1 MENKGIDASLEYNKS
16 INKDLNISVRGNFTY
31 NRNKKLYDDQP
42 SANYAYKDVI
52 GKPWNQQFGYIAL
65 GYFRTESEIQNS
77 PKQIG
82 KPRVGD
88 LKYKDI
94 NGDGIVDTDDYVAI
108 GRTAIPEINYG
119 FGANVYYKGFDV
131 ALFFQGIGNVT
142 GFISGETIDMS
153 DTNQLFSNVYRDVA
167 INYWRPDRPNAKY
180 PRLAISGSEN
190 NKAPSTHNQVDKSF
204 MRLKSAEIGYTL
216 PKETTH
222 KLGISSMRF
231 YLSGTNLLTFSK
243 FKLWDPEIDNS
254 QGSSYPN
261 MRVFNIGLNFN
272 F

>member
-1 MENKGIDASLEYNKS
+1 M
-16 INKDLNISVRGNFTY
+16 
-31 NRNKKLYDDQP
+31 
-42 SANYAYKDVI
+42 
-52 GKPWNQQFGYIAL
+52 

-82 KPRVGD
+82 NPRVGD

-119 FGANVYYKGFDV
+119 FGANISYKDFDV
-131 ALFFQGIGNVT
+131 AFFFQGIGNVT
-142 GFISGETIDMS
+142 GFIGGETIDMS
-153 DTNQLFSNVYRDVA
+153 DTNQLFSNVYQDVA
-167 INYWRPDRPNAKY
+167 LNYWRPDRPNAKY

-216 PKETTH
+216 PKEVCH
-222 KLGISSMRF
+222 KMGISLVRF
-231 YLSGTNLLTFSK
+231 YVSGTNLLTFSK

-254 QGSSYPN
+254 QGSSYLIC
-261 MRVFNIGLNFN
+261 VYLILV
-272 F
+272 